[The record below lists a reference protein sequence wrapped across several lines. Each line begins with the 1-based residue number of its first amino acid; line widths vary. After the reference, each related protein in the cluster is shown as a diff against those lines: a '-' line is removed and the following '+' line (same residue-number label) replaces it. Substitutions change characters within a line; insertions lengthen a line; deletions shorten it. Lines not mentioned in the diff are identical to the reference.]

1 MGKSRRTKNE
11 ELALEEKFEN
21 FFKENY
27 NRFYYYALRFI
38 RDTEICRDIVSDS
51 FQYMW
56 ERRHNFVFETA
67 RSYMYSHVHHLCID
81 YLRKENVKERN
92 ADKYLTF
99 ILGQS
104 QEELQEREERIKKIM
119 DIIKA
124 LPLTTRRVMELY
136 YFERKKY
143 KEVAFI
149 LGLSESGVRKHVM
162 KGLSKIRECFSINY
176 KKGRY

>member
-1 MGKSRRTKNE
+1 MGRPRRTKNE
-11 ELALEEKFEN
+11 ELALEENFKN

-56 ERRHNFVFETA
+56 ERRDNIVLETA

-81 YLRKENVKERN
+81 YLRKEKMKENN

-104 QEELQEREERIKKIM
+104 QEELQE
-119 DIIKA
+119 
-124 LPLTTRRVMELY
+124 
-136 YFERKKY
+136 
-143 KEVAFI
+143 
-149 LGLSESGVRKHVM
+149 
-162 KGLSKIRECFSINY
+162 
-176 KKGRY
+176 

>member
-1 MGKSRRTKNE
+1 MGRPRRTKNE
-11 ELALEEKFEN
+11 ELTLEENFKN

-56 ERRHNFVFETA
+56 ERRDNIVFETA

-81 YLRKENVKERN
+81 YLRKEKMKENN

-104 QEELQEREERIKKIM
+104 QEELQEQEERIEKIM

-124 LPLTTRRVMELY
+124 LPPTTQKVMELC

-143 KEVAFI
+143 KEAALI
-149 LGLSESGVRKHVM
+149 LELSESGVRKHIM
-162 KGLSKIRECFSINY
+162 KGLSKIREEFSVNY

>member
-1 MGKSRRTKNE
+1 MGKPRRTKNE
-11 ELALEEKFEN
+11 ELALEENFEN

-27 NRFYYYALRFI
+27 NRFYYYALRFL
-38 RDTEICRDIVSDS
+38 RDTEISRDIVSDS

-56 ERRHNFVFETA
+56 ERRDNIVFETA

-81 YLRKENVKERN
+81 YLRKEKMKENN

-104 QEELQEREERIKKIM
+104 QEELQEQEERVEKIM
-119 DIIKA
+119 GIIKA
-124 LPLTTRRVMELY
+124 LPPTTQKVMELC

-143 KEVAFI
+143 KEAALI
-149 LGLSESGVRKHVM
+149 LELSESGVRKHIM
-162 KGLSKIRECFSINY
+162 KGLSKIRESFSVNY

>member
-1 MGKSRRTKNE
+1 MGRPRRTKNE
-11 ELALEEKFEN
+11 ELALEENFKN

-51 FQYMW
+51 FHYMW
-56 ERRHNFVFETA
+56 ERRDNIVFETA

-81 YLRKENVKERN
+81 YLRKEKMKENN

-104 QEELQEREERIKKIM
+104 QEELQEQEERIEKIM
-119 DIIKA
+119 
-124 LPLTTRRVMELY
+124 ELC

-143 KEVAFI
+143 KEAALI
-149 LGLSESGVRKHVM
+149 LELSESGVRKHIM
-162 KGLSKIRECFSINY
+162 KGLGKIREEFSVNY